1 MTAPSTRHRN
11 SGGDPPTAKNDI
23 RIDPEDCTEMAMD
36 TETVEGY
43 VIDGGCI
50 RKNGREELLEEAR
63 EHTRECALMGHC
75 IESGYGVVTED
86 DRLTM
91 LDPEATPKVVDVVR
105 ESDTQEGIRLRVTR
119 ERDDGQMETTDV
131 AEIE

>member
-1 MTAPSTRHRN
+1 
-11 SGGDPPTAKNDI
+11 
-23 RIDPEDCTEMAMD
+23 MATD
-36 TETVEGY
+36 TETLEGY

-50 RKNGREELLEEAR
+50 RKNGREELLEKAR

-75 IESGYGVVTED
+75 IESGYGVVTEG

-91 LDPEATPKVVDVVR
+91 LDPEATPKVVDVVQ

-119 ERDDGQMETTDV
+119 ERGDGQMETTDV
-131 AEIE
+131 EEL

>member
-1 MTAPSTRHRN
+1 METH
-11 SGGDPPTAKNDI
+11 
-23 RIDPEDCTEMAMD
+23 

-50 RKNGREELLEEAR
+50 RKNGREELLEKAR

-75 IESGYGVVTED
+75 IESGYGIVTED
-86 DRLTM
+86 GRLTM
-91 LDPEATPKVVDVVR
+91 LDPEATPKVVDVVQG
-105 ESDTQEGIRLRVTR
+105 SDTLKGIRIRVTR

-131 AEIE
+131 VEME